1 MRRRNSNLADNSAVL
16 DQIDQDSS
24 SGRSQDVKS
33 YRQLKDLG
41 KRYCLLQSFSSY
53 ISFSSFSTYYLTR
66 ILFLRFLGLLFFTA
80 FNVALFQNIALL
92 GDTSGLIPAC
102 KVAGF
107 STKFS
112 FTWNT
117 QSRSLFISRPSLFW
131 FIGCNDEVLT
141 GTALVGLFISFIPL
155 IFGVCNIVLLATLWL
170 CYASFV
176 NLGSTWY
183 SFGWETQLLETSIW
197 SIFILSFFSLRRIN
211 PILEQSQFLVSY
223 IYKILIAKIMI
234 GAGMIKIRGDDCWR
248 DIFGKNCMLYHY
260 ETQPNPHILSPFFHH
275 LPHFL
280 HSIETLS
287 NHFIELLVPILL
299 LPFLPRLCRILAGII
314 FVFFQLVL
322 ISTGNLA
329 FLNWLTIIPALYCF
343 DDKFLSPFFSTA
355 VNEEVKKAS
364 VESNKMTLFLT
375 NTLSCHLQRNSK
387 RRDSQD
393 TQEYKE
399 YRQISIWKSFSL
411 LFRSLFSLLGLVY
424 YMSLQEPVVKNL
436 LSQQQAMN
444 RSFDQWHISNTYGAF
459 GSIGKVRT
467 EVIYSGKGTDD
478 NDNDNDI
485 WKEFEFYCKPG
496 ALSKRPCVI
505 TPYHLR
511 LDWSAWFSAMAS
523 YQHYPWTVHFVQ
535 KMLEPR
541 KTRHKI
547 KTHNKF
553 SLINY
558 LRNNLS
564 LPIAIDVRDLILYSP
579 FTSSTPPRM
588 IKALL
593 YEYRFTP
600 SIMSSLLVN
609 TLSTTSKINNA
620 SIDIG
625 NQLCTMLPSSWE
637 WLKKSPHHPLKCIAN
652 RKLSDGLGG
661 TYFEVK
667 QTDGTLLF
675 EIGIWYT
682 RRYLQ
687 EYIPPIERNNPSVK
701 EFLKV
706 NGLAHS

>member
-16 DQIDQDSS
+16 DQIYQNKDHDP
-24 SGRSQDVKS
+24 KS
-33 YRQLKDLG
+33 NRQVKDLG
-41 KRYCLLQSFSSY
+41 NWFHHNHSFSS
-53 ISFSSFSTYYLTR
+53 FSFSTYYLTR

-80 FNVALFQNIALL
+80 FNVALFQNVALL
-92 GDTSGLIPAC
+92 GDTGLVPAC

-112 FTWNT
+112 FTWNI
-117 QSRSLFISRPSLFW
+117 QSRSFFLSRPSLFY
-131 FIGCNDEVLT
+131 FIGCNDEILT
-141 GTALVGLFISFIPL
+141 GTALVGVLISLVPLLF
-155 IFGVCNIVLLATLWL
+155 GACNIVLLVTLWL

-197 SIFILSFFSLRRIN
+197 SIFLLSFFSLRRIN
-211 PILEQSQFLVSY
+211 PILEQSQFLVSF

-248 DIFGKNCMLYHY
+248 DVFGKNCMLYHY

-275 LPHFL
+275 LPHFI

-287 NHFIELLVPILL
+287 NHIIELLVPILL
-299 LPFLPRLCRILAGII
+299 LPFLPRLCRIVAGIS

-343 DDKFLSPFFSTA
+343 DDKFLAPFFSTA
-355 VNEEVKKAS
+355 VKEEVKKAHE
-364 VESNKMTLFLT
+364 ESNKMTLYLI
-375 NTLSCHLQRNSK
+375 NTLSCHFQTK
-387 RRDSQD
+387 D
-393 TQEYKE
+393 TKDPQENKE
-399 YRQISIWKSFSL
+399 YQQISIWKSFCL

-424 YMSLQEPVVKNL
+424 YISLQEPIVKNL
-436 LSQQQAMN
+436 LSQRQAMN
-444 RSFDQWHISNTYGAF
+444 RSFDNWHVSNTYGAF

-467 EVIYSGKGTDD
+467 EVIYSGKGTTDD
-478 NDNDNDI
+478 DDT

-541 KTRHKI
+541 KTSHKT
-547 KTHNKF
+547 KTSSKF

-558 LRNNLS
+558 LRKNLS
-564 LPIAIDVRDLILYSP
+564 LPLAIDVRDLILYSP
-579 FTSSTPPRM
+579 FASSTPPRM
-588 IKALL
+588 MKALL
-593 YEYRFTP
+593 YEYKFTP
-600 SIMSSLLVN
+600 SIMSSILVN
-609 TLSTTSKINNA
+609 TLSTTSKMNNT
-620 SIDIG
+620 SMNIG
-625 NQLCTMLPSSWE
+625 NQLCNVLPSSWD
-637 WLKKSPHHPLKCIAN
+637 WLKKSPHRPLKCIAN
-652 RKLSDGLGG
+652 RKQSNGLGG

-682 RRYLQ
+682 RRLLQ
-687 EYIPPIERNNPSVK
+687 EYIPPIERNNPSVM
-701 EFLKV
+701 EFLKA
-706 NGLAHS
+706 NGLVHS